1 MTTTRRGFICGCS
14 AAVAAMAGSRLSL
27 AAFAP
32 SASVNRDVLVVIF
45 LRGGMDGLNVVA
57 PLDGP
62 DRGLY
67 ESARPELMLPA
78 SGTGAMLP
86 LDAQFGMNAAAAPL
100 QQLFVAGKLAIVHA
114 VGMNVDS
121 RSHFDCQEF
130 VELGT
135 PGVKATST
143 GWLARHLQCADNIPA
158 ATLMPSMAVGNSQ
171 PTSLLGNYQTVAMND
186 PGDFDIDT
194 GPWEWRDGQRLA
206 LRRIYSLGSTPVHVA
221 GVQAMNAMDLVEAF
235 AGGTAKPSNGAVY
248 PDSDF
253 GRHMALLGQMIKL
266 DIGLRVAAIDL
277 GGWDTHQNEAYG
289 GGQGYFADLLGDLA
303 HGMAALY
310 TDLDGSAAD
319 APARRLTVVV
329 QSEFGRRVRENADR
343 GTDHGHGNPMLVLG
357 GQVAGGFHGTWP
369 GLAPDQLYDGADVAV
384 TTDYRRVLSEVII
397 RRLANPRL
405 SVIFPGYSGYA
416 PLGVVSGPDLAPV

>member
-27 AAFAP
+27 AAFAS
-32 SASVNRDVLVVIF
+32 SAAVNRDVLVVIF

-57 PLDGP
+57 PIDGP
-62 DRGLY
+62 DRGFY
-67 ESARPELMLPA
+67 EEARPELMLPA
-78 SGTGAMLP
+78 GGTGALLP
-86 LDAQFGMNAAAAPL
+86 LDAQFGIHAAAAPL
-100 QQLFVAGKLAIVHA
+100 QQLFVAGKLAVVHA

-135 PGVKATST
+135 PGVKATSN
-143 GWLARHLQCADNIPA
+143 GWLARHLQSADNLPGTI
-158 ATLMPSMAVGNSQ
+158 LMPSMAVGNAQ
-171 PTSLLGNYQTVAMND
+171 PISLLGNYQTVAMDD
-186 PGDFDIDT
+186 PDNFNIDT

-206 LRRIYSLGSTPVHVA
+206 LRRIYGLGSTAVHAA

-235 AGGTAKPSNGAVY
+235 AGATVKPANGAVY

-253 GRHMALLGQMIKL
+253 GHHMSLLAQMIKL
-266 DIGLRVAAIDL
+266 DIGLRVAAVDL

-303 HGMAALY
+303 KGMAALY
-310 TDLDGSAAD
+310 TDLDGSASD
-319 APARRLTVVV
+319 APAKRLTVVV

-357 GQVAGGFHGTWP
+357 GQVAGGLHGTWP
-369 GLAPDQLYDGADVAV
+369 GLAPDQLYDGSDVAV
-384 TTDYRRVLSEVII
+384 TTDYRRVLSEILI
-397 RRLANPRL
+397 RRLGNPHL
-405 SVIFPGYSGYA
+405 STVFPGYAGYA
-416 PLGVVSGPDLAPV
+416 PLGVVAGGDLTPS